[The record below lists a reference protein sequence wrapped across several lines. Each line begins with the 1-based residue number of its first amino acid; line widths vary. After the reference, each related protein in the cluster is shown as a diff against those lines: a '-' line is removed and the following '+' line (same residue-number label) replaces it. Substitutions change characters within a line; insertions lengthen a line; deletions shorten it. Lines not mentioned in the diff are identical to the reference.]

1 MKKLLEI
8 LEFAA
13 DRTGQLSRE
22 QSVTG
27 DPIIIGDVTVVPV
40 SKISCGFAGGGTD
53 LVSSRKSDAMASG
66 AGARISKTPLSFLAI
81 RGQDVQMLHVAP
93 ETVEKAGLIESLTPL
108 LSQLFNNRKT
118 NAAK

>member
-1 MKKLLEI
+1 MKELLKI

-22 QSVTG
+22 QSVAG
-27 DPIIIGDVTVVPV
+27 EPLVIGEVTVIPV

-53 LVSSRKSDAMASG
+53 LTSSRKPDATASG

-81 RGQDVQMLHVAP
+81 RGQDVRMLHVAS
-93 ETVEKAGLIESLTPL
+93 EAVEKTGLIESLTPL
-108 LSQLFNNRKT
+108 LSQLFKNKKT
-118 NAAK
+118 DAAN